1 MWVSKVFDTHDTGLF
16 RLATRTI
23 LAKIFV
29 IRSFFCKKWLLT
41 HIFCVSKDNKS
52 FSKQACIRF
61 LYF

>member
-1 MWVSKVFDTHDTGLF
+1 MMWIASVSP
-16 RLATRTI
+16 LAI

-41 HIFCVSKDNKS
+41 HIFCVSKDNK
-52 FSKQACIRF
+52 FFCKQACTEF